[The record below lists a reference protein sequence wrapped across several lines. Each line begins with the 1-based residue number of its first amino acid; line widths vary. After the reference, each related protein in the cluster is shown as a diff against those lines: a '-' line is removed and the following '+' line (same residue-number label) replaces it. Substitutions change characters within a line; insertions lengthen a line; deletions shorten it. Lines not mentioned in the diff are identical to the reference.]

1 MEIYLRHSIDKK
13 KGLTPLLRGESA
25 RPGSW
30 SGEKGEKGEKGT
42 AGKGTACPKADR
54 QELLRVVYTLDS
66 Q

>member
-1 MEIYLRHSIDKK
+1 MEIYLRYSMDKK

-30 SGEKGEKGEKGT
+30 SGEKGEKGT
-42 AGKGTACPKADR
+42 AGEGTACPKADR